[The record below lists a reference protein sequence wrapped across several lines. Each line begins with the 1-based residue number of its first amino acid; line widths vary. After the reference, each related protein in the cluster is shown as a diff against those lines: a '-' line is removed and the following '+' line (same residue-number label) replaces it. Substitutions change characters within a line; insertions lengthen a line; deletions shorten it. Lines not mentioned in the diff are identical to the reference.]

1 MKVLKFKLCKGF
13 KVDKLQLK
21 EYIHSTTT
29 TPGMTD
35 NQVSSSRDP
44 RRQHVTVINGPGWYG
59 VQRVTCTCITVAG
72 EGIKSFV
79 FFVCYSQSFLI
90 WFFD

>member
-1 MKVLKFKLCKGF
+1 M
-13 KVDKLQLK
+13 K

-35 NQVSSSRDP
+35 NQVSSSREP

-59 VQRVTCTCITVAG
+59 VQRVTCMCITVAG
-72 EGIKSFV
+72 EGIKSFCLLCLLFTV
-79 FFVCYSQSFLI
+79 ILDLI
-90 WFFD
+90 L